1 MAKTELS
8 YGIHACRHLLESNAE
23 NIVEVWAQQD
33 TRGQGLKELLQSIE
47 QAGLSIQWVQ
57 RKSLEKMAE
66 GGRHQGIAMR
76 SKARKVLDEND
87 LEDLLERSEKTPFLL
102 ILDGVQ
108 DPHNL
113 GACLRTAD
121 AAGVLA
127 VIVPVHRGVGITSTV
142 RKVATGAAES
152 VPLIQVNNLARLLDL
167 LKQRG
172 IWLIGTAGEA
182 TTSLHEQDL
191 TGPLALVMGA
201 EDKGMRRLTRE
212 ACDALIHIPMQ
223 GVVESLNVSTA
234 TAVCLYEAVRQRLK
248 T

>member
-1 MAKTELS
+1 MAKTELA
-8 YGIHACRHLLESNAE
+8 YGIHACRHLLDSSPED
-23 NIVEVWAQQD
+23 IVEVWVQQD
-33 TRGQGLKELLQSIE
+33 TRGQGLKELIAQIE
-47 QAGLSIQWVQ
+47 QAGLTIQWVQ

-66 GGRHQGIAMR
+66 GGRHQGIAIR
-76 SKARKVLDEND
+76 SRARKVLDEAD
-87 LEDLLERSEKTPFLL
+87 LEAILDNAQQVPFLL

-121 AAGVLA
+121 AAGVMA

-152 VPLIQVNNLARLLDL
+152 VPLIQVNNLARVLEL

-182 TTSLHEQDL
+182 STSLHQQDL
-191 TGPLALVMGA
+191 SGPLALVMGA

-212 ACDALIHIPMQ
+212 ACDALIHIPMR

-234 TAVCLYEAVRQRLK
+234 TAVCLFEALRQRL
-248 T
+248 